1 MSRVGTG
8 LSNGIR
14 QYAVS
19 VDNAAWYQLE
29 SQTGGLVA
37 NTGLAAAMPVM
48 RWRGQAGTGTDAA
61 VVRQNTYD
69 YTQGYLLQNTHAS
82 LTLYLTTTDD
92 QTGAAPTARATA
104 NAIAIAPGSSL
115 RLDAT
120 DASKIY
126 LKASGAGPI
135 IVAVL
140 AV

>member
-1 MSRVGTG
+1 MRVGSG

-48 RWRGQAGTGTDAA
+48 RWRGQAGTGTDAGT
-61 VVRQNTYD
+61 VRSNTYD
-69 YTQGYLLQNTHAS
+69 YAQGYILQNTSAT

-92 QTGAAPTARATA
+92 QTGGAPTARTTA
-104 NAIAIAPGSSL
+104 NSIAIAPGGSF

-120 DASKIY
+120 DGSKIY
-126 LKASGAGPI
+126 LRASAAGPI